1 MKNIFQ
7 IFQFLENRDPI
18 PLYTD
23 KNFKTAEAFLI
34 SVEAK
39 KGKRTL
45 SNRDKILPIIIFAIC
60 RYYIIIRISRT
71 ILVFH

>member
-23 KNFKTAEAFLI
+23 KTFKTAEAFLI
-34 SVEAK
+34 SVEGIEIK
-39 KGKRTL
+39 SDL
-45 SNRDKILPIIIFAIC
+45 SVGIEDFSTWVVLLSGLAEQSTFF
-60 RYYIIIRISRT
+60 IRI
-71 ILVFH
+71 